1 MSLIQDAFED
11 LYSENSNYELFVT
24 YTAKFKPYNAN
35 VRMRHNHIQFNLS
48 KKWKTVS
55 REIQIGLL
63 QELLLKILKNR
74 LEPKTKNTTNIE
86 MYNIFMQKIHFAAPK
101 TKFDPALE
109 ESFDRVNKKYF
120 NELIEKTNLVWGSNS
135 ASRLGSYE
143 YGSDTITISKILRNA
158 PIEMLDYIVYH
169 EMLHKK
175 HKFYKKNQRS
185 FHHTTKFRKDERAF
199 ENSELLDK
207 QLKSFLRSKR
217 RNVFFQKLYIQP

>member
-1 MSLIQDAFED
+1 MPLIQDAFED
-11 LYSENSNYELFVT
+11 LYGENSNYELSLA

-74 LEPKTKNTTNIE
+74 LEPKTK
-86 MYNIFMQKIHFAAPK
+86 
-101 TKFDPALE
+101 FDPALE

-143 YGSDTITISKILRNA
+143 YGSDTITISKILGNA
-158 PIEMLDYIVYH
+158 PIEMLDYVMYH

-175 HKFYKKNQRS
+175 HKFYKKNSRS